1 MMMRLYAW
9 LLRLYPQAFRAQFG
23 EEMQTVFAETLAQAT
38 SLRTG
43 IASFLRE
50 LRDLPVALINAYQAT
65 LLEGGKMSVE
75 NQYLSKSTPLQAAIG
90 ALPFLA
96 YGIATMIFEA
106 DRNFPFEPDH
116 VSLAL
121 YTLALIGLLMGW
133 VRGFPLWSYGYLGWV
148 LVLGGSGNI
157 SVSGIQWGYQSW
169 VPFGI
174 VILAALLW
182 TRSLNPIKKF
192 FKDIWNDWSRLVLTS
207 FALIS
212 WVGLMYDENHHPW
225 MMAFIFGATLAAAG
239 GAWFFLRSGSLK
251 GRIFSVTGSFIAAV
265 VLSSLAWSTGNWR
278 AYYGWP
284 AADPWYQS
292 LGEATPLLLVWFLIL
307 FWSVAIGAIHGV
319 ARKLQTR

>member
-1 MMMRLYAW
+1 
-9 LLRLYPQAFRAQFG
+9 
-23 EEMQTVFAETLAQAT
+23 
-38 SLRTG
+38 
-43 IASFLRE
+43 
-50 LRDLPVALINAYQAT
+50 
-65 LLEGGKMSVE
+65 MSVG

-106 DRNFPFEPDH
+106 DRNFPFAPDH

-157 SVSGIQWGYQSW
+157 SASGIQWGYQSW

-174 VILAALLW
+174 VILSALLW

-212 WVGLMYDENHHPW
+212 W
-225 MMAFIFGATLAAAG
+225 G
-239 GAWFFLRSGSLK
+239 G
-251 GRIFSVTGSFIAAV
+251 
-265 VLSSLAWSTGNWR
+265 
-278 AYYGWP
+278 
-284 AADPWYQS
+284 
-292 LGEATPLLLVWFLIL
+292 
-307 FWSVAIGAIHGV
+307 
-319 ARKLQTR
+319 